1 MLDFIRRSLK
11 LSGDHKAQMNGGIFF
26 LFVKEFVLLISFV
39 TIYLGFSW
47 LDDITSTRIWTLFFI
62 LVGALVFSFIANWFQ
77 SKMIA
82 GVFFT
87 IYRDYRLKVGEKLK
101 RAPMGYFNEQS
112 LSKILACF
120 TNVIKTL
127 ENFSQMTFMF
137 TIAGMS
143 ISFFIL
149 LGMFGLNVK
158 MGVLALVLVAIAW
171 LLVRLMF
178 NKLKALMNQEH
189 AATAKLNDAL
199 VDGIRGVSV
208 LRSFPNIGDN
218 KVKEIHSGVYQT
230 AEKLRSIQKQG
241 EFVFTVYSKIYGT
254 FLSISSLLMTLY
266 AAVLFVGGEIAL
278 AKALTLCVASFMLFN
293 GLRQLEN
300 AAVLLVKSPAQLDYL
315 EEVLNVPK
323 LEDGQF
329 KDFDNYNIA
338 FENVKFAYDD
348 KYVIDDVSFS
358 INQGE
363 KVAIVGPSGSGKTT
377 MVNLLARFYDVNEGA
392 ITIGGKNIKDYE
404 VDALLKNLSLV
415 FQDVYLFNDSIKS
428 NIKFAKPEA
437 TDEEVSMAAKRA
449 MCHDFIMKMPN
460 GYDSLVGEGGST
472 LSGGEK
478 QRVSI
483 ARALL
488 KDAPIILLDEATSSV
503 DPENEYEILK
513 AIEALTKGRT
523 VISIAHRLSTVK
535 NADKILVVEHGK
547 IVQVGK
553 HDELLAVDG
562 VYKDF
567 INAREKASNWEIKN

>member
-1 MLDFIRRSLK
+1 MLDFIKRSLK
-11 LSGDHKAQMNGGIFF
+11 LSGEHRAQMNGGIFF

-47 LDDITSTRIWTLFFI
+47 MEEMTSARIWTLFLI
-62 LVGALVFSFIANWFQ
+62 LLGALVFSFIANWFQ

-101 RAPMGYFNEQS
+101 KAPMGYFNEQS

-127 ENFSQMTFMF
+127 ENFSQLTFIF

-149 LGMFGLNVK
+149 LGMFGLNLK
-158 MGVLALVLVAIAW
+158 MGILALILVTIAW
-171 LLVRLMF
+171 LLVRVMF
-178 NKLKALMNQEH
+178 SKMKALMNQEH
-189 AATAKLNDAL
+189 IATADLNDAL

-208 LRSFPNIGDN
+208 LRSFPNIGES
-218 KVKEIHSGVYQT
+218 KVKEIHSGVYET
-230 AEKLRSIQKQG
+230 AEKLRNIQKQG
-241 EFVFTVYSKIYGT
+241 ELVFTIYSKIYGT
-254 FLSISSLLMTLY
+254 FLSVSSLVMTLY
-266 AAVLFVGGEIAL
+266 AAMLFVGGEVPL

-300 AAVLLVKSPAQLDYL
+300 AAILLVKSPSQLDYL
-315 EEVLNVPK
+315 EDVLNVPK

-329 KDFDNYNIA
+329 KDFDNYNIS
-338 FENVKFAYDD
+338 FENVKFAYGE
-348 KYVIDDVSFS
+348 KYVIDDISFD
-358 INQGE
+358 INQGD

-377 MVNLLARFYDVNEGA
+377 IVNLLARFYDVNEGA
-392 ITIGGKNIKDYE
+392 IKIGGKNIKEYE

-437 TDEEVSMAAKRA
+437 SDEEVNMAAKRA

-535 NADKILVVEHGK
+535 NADKILVVEKGK
-547 IVQVGK
+547 IVQAGK

-567 INAREKASNWEIKN
+567 IHAREKASDWEIKN

>member
-1 MLDFIRRSLK
+1 MLDFIRRSIK
-11 LSGDHKAQMNGGIFF
+11 LSGDHRSKMNGGIFF
-26 LFVKEFVLLISFV
+26 LFIKEFVLLLSFV

-47 LDDITSTRIWTLFFI
+47 MEDLNSTKIWTLFFI
-62 LVGALVFSFIANWFQ
+62 LLGALLFSFIANWYQ

-87 IYRDYRLKVGEKLK
+87 VYRDYRLEVGEKLK
-101 RAPMGYFNEQS
+101 KAPMGYFNEQS

-127 ENFSQMTFMF
+127 ENFSQLTFMF

-143 ISFFIL
+143 VSFFIL

-158 MGVLALVLVAIAW
+158 MGILALILVAIAW
-171 LLVRLMF
+171 LLVRIMF
-178 NKLKALMNQEH
+178 TKMKNLMNKEH
-189 AATAKLNDAL
+189 VATAKLNDAL

-208 LRSFPNIGDN
+208 LRSFPNLGDA
-218 KVKEIHSGVYQT
+218 KVKEIHSGVYET
-230 AEKLRSIQKQG
+230 AEALRNIQKRG
-241 EFVFTVYSKIYGT
+241 EFVFTIYSKIYGT
-254 FLSISSLLMTLY
+254 FLSVSSLVMTLY
-266 AAVLFVGGEIAL
+266 AAVLYINGGIAL
-278 AKALTLCVASFMLFN
+278 AEALTLCVASFMLFN

-300 AAVLLVKSPAQLDYL
+300 AAVLLVKSPSQLDYL
-315 EEVLNVPK
+315 EEVLNVPR
-323 LEDGQF
+323 LEDGDM
-329 KDFDNYNIA
+329 KDFENYDIA
-338 FENVKFAYDD
+338 FENVKFAYGDN
-348 KYVIDDVSFS
+348 YVINDISFD
-358 INQGE
+358 IKEGD

-377 MVNLLARFYDVNEGA
+377 IVNLLSRFYDVNEGA
-392 ITIGGKNIKDYE
+392 IKIGGKNIKDYE
-404 VDALLKNLSLV
+404 VDSLLKNLSLV
-415 FQDVYLFNDSIKS
+415 FQDVYLFNDTIKS
-428 NIKFAKPEA
+428 NIMFAKPEA
-437 TDEEVSMAAKRA
+437 SDDEVRAAAKRA
-449 MCHDFIMKMPN
+449 MCHEFIMKMPS

-503 DPENEYEILK
+503 DPENEYEILR
-513 AIEALTKGRT
+513 AIEELTKGRT

-535 NADKILVVEHGK
+535 NADKILVIENGK
-547 IVQVGK
+547 LVQSGK
-553 HDELLAVDG
+553 HDELISVDG

>member
-11 LSGDHKAQMNGGIFF
+11 LSGDHRAQMNGGIFF
-26 LFVKEFVLLISFV
+26 LFLKEFVLLISFV
-39 TIYLGFSW
+39 TVYLGFLW
-47 LDDITSTRIWTLFFI
+47 MEDITSTRIWTLFLI
-62 LVGALVFSFIANWFQ
+62 LLGALVFSFIANWFQ

-87 IYRDYRLKVGEKLK
+87 IYRDYRLRVGEKLK
-101 RAPMGYFNEQS
+101 KAPMGYFNEQS

-127 ENFSQMTFMF
+127 ENFSQLTFMF

-158 MGVLALVLVAIAW
+158 MGLLALVLVAIAW
-171 LLVRLMF
+171 LLVRIMF
-178 NKLKALMNQEH
+178 SKMKALMNREH
-189 AATAKLNDAL
+189 LATAELNDAL

-230 AEKLRSIQKQG
+230 AETLRNIQKQG
-241 EFVFTVYSKIYGT
+241 ELVFTVYSKIYGT
-254 FLSISSLLMTLY
+254 FLSVSSLVMTLY
-266 AAVLFVGGEIAL
+266 AAVLYVGGEVPL

-323 LEDGQF
+323 LEDGVN
-329 KDFDNYNIA
+329 KDFASYDIA
-338 FENVKFAYDD
+338 FQNVKFAYDD
-348 KYVIDDVSFS
+348 KYVIDDVSFT
-358 INQGE
+358 INQGD

-377 MVNLLARFYDVNEGA
+377 IVNLLSRFYDVNEGA
-392 ITIGGKNIKDYE
+392 IKIGEKNIKDYQ

-415 FQDVYLFNDSIKS
+415 FQDVYLFSDTVKN
-428 NIKFAKPEA
+428 NVKFAKPDA
-437 TDEEVSMAAKRA
+437 TDEEIIAVCKKA

-460 GYDSLVGEGGST
+460 GYDTLIGEGGSNI
-472 LSGGEK
+472 SGGEK
-478 QRVSI
+478 QRISI

-488 KDAPIILLDEATSSV
+488 KDAPIVLLDEATSSV

-513 AIEALTKGRT
+513 AIDVLCQGKT
-523 VISIAHRLSTVK
+523 VVSIAHRLSTVK
-535 NADKILVVEHGK
+535 NADQILVIAGGK
-547 IVQVGK
+547 LVQRGT
-553 HDELLAVDG
+553 HSELLQQTG
-562 VYKDF
+562 IYSEF
-567 INAREKASNWEIKN
+567 IKARESAANWQIT

>member
-11 LSGDHKAQMNGGIFF
+11 LAGDHRSQMNGGIFF
-26 LFVKEFVLLISFV
+26 LFLKEFVLLISFV
-39 TIYLGFSW
+39 TVYLGFVW
-47 LDDITSTRIWTLFFI
+47 MEELTSARIWTLFFI
-62 LVGALVFSFIANWFQ
+62 LLGALVFSFVTNWFQ

-101 RAPMGYFNEQS
+101 KAPMGYFNEQS

-127 ENFSQMTFMF
+127 ENFSQLTFMF

-158 MGVLALVLVAIAW
+158 MGILALVLVAIAW
-171 LLVRLMF
+171 LLVRIMF
-178 NKLKALMNQEH
+178 SKMRALMNREH
-189 AATAKLNDAL
+189 VATAELNDAL

-208 LRSFPNIGDN
+208 LRSFPNIGDSV
-218 KVKEIHSGVYQT
+218 VKEIHSGVYQT
-230 AEKLRSIQKQG
+230 AEALRSIQKQG
-241 EFVFTVYSKIYGT
+241 ELVFTIYSKIYGT
-254 FLSISSLLMTLY
+254 FLSISSLVMTLY
-266 AAVLFVGGEIAL
+266 AAVLYVGGEVPL

-323 LEDGQF
+323 IEDGAHANF
-329 KDFDNYNIA
+329 TSYDIA
-338 FENVKFAYDD
+338 FQNVKFAYDD
-348 KYVIDDVSFS
+348 KYVIDDVSFT
-358 INQGE
+358 INQGD

-377 MVNLLARFYDVNEGA
+377 IVNLLSRFYDVNEGA
-392 ITIGGKNIKDYE
+392 IRIGDKNIKDYQ

-415 FQDVYLFNDSIKS
+415 FQDVYLFSDTVKN
-428 NIKFAKPEA
+428 NIKFAKPDA
-437 TDEEVSMAAKRA
+437 TDEEIVAVCKKA
-449 MCHDFIMKMPN
+449 MCHDFIAKMPN
-460 GYDSLVGEGGST
+460 GYDTLIGEGGSNI
-472 LSGGEK
+472 SGGEK
-478 QRVSI
+478 QRISI

-488 KDAPIILLDEATSSV
+488 KDAPIVLLDEATSSV

-513 AIEALTKGRT
+513 AIDVLCQGKT
-523 VISIAHRLSTVK
+523 VVSIAHRLSTVK
-535 NADKILVVEHGK
+535 NADQILVIAGGK
-547 IVQVGK
+547 LVQRGT
-553 HDELLAVDG
+553 HEELLQQTG
-562 VYKDF
+562 IYSEF
-567 INAREKASNWEIKN
+567 IKARESAANWQIM

>member
-1 MLDFIRRSLK
+1 MLDFIKRSLK
-11 LSGDHKAQMNGGIFF
+11 LSGDHRAQMNGGIFF

-47 LDDITSTRIWTLFFI
+47 MEDMTSTRLWTLFFI
-62 LVGALVFSFIANWFQ
+62 LLGAFVFSFIANWYQ
-77 SKMIA
+77 NKMIA

-87 IYRDYRLKVGEKLK
+87 VYRDYRLNVGEKLK
-101 RAPMGYFNEQS
+101 KAPMGYFNEQS

-127 ENFSQMTFMF
+127 ENFSQLTFMF

-149 LGMFGLNVK
+149 LGMFGLNLK
-158 MGVLALVLVAIAW
+158 MGVLALILVIIAW
-171 LLVRLMF
+171 ILVRIMF
-178 NKLKALMNQEH
+178 TKMKNLMNQEH
-189 AATAKLNDAL
+189 VATANLNDAL

-218 KVKEIHSGVYQT
+218 KVKEIHSGVYET
-230 AEKLRSIQKQG
+230 AESLRNIQKRG
-241 EFVFTVYSKIYGT
+241 ELVFTVYSKIYGT
-254 FLSISSLLMTLY
+254 FLSVSSLVMTLY
-266 AAVLFVGGEIAL
+266 AAVLFVNGEVPL

-300 AAVLLVKSPAQLDYL
+300 AAVLLVKSPSQLDYL

-323 LEDGQF
+323 LEDGQH
-329 KDFDNYNIA
+329 KNFDSYDIA
-338 FENVKFAYDD
+338 FENVKFAYGD
-348 KYVIDDVSFS
+348 KYVINDVSFT
-358 INQGE
+358 INEGD

-377 MVNLLARFYDVNEGA
+377 IVNLLSRFYDVNEGA
-392 ITIGGKNIKDYE
+392 IKIGGKNIKDYE
-404 VDALLKNLSLV
+404 VDSLLKNLSLV
-415 FQDVYLFNDSIKS
+415 FQDVYLFNDTIKS
-428 NIKFAKPEA
+428 NIMFAKPEA
-437 TDEEVSMAAKRA
+437 SDEEVSMAAKRA
-449 MCHDFIMKMPN
+449 MCHDFIMKMPS

-513 AIEALTKGRT
+513 AIEELTKGRT

-535 NADKILVVEHGK
+535 NADKILVIENGK
-547 IVQVGK
+547 LVQSGK
-553 HDELLAVDG
+553 HDELLARGG